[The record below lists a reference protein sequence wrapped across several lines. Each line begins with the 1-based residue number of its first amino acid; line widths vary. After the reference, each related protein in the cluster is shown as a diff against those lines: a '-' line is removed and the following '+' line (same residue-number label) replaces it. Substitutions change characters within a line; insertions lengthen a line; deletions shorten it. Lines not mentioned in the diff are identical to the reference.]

1 VQFSPILN
9 HEMNKKVL
17 LIGGALFGVL
27 LIAGGGFF
35 FWRQRKAEELIGL
48 PDIPEDQQRGPLVT
62 PPSAEE
68 MPYETFQT
76 EDGQFSFDY
85 PATWISTDIGAQ
97 LETLLPKEFIDK
109 YKLSMPLLLSDLRG
123 TQLGLSTYHFEKG
136 LGLGAIM
143 DTLKEELVAMGQPY
157 NEVGREMVGE
167 SLVVDSTVDAGQGV
181 TMRIRDVLFLAPND
195 PKNIVYNLSFSARQS
210 NWGDY
215 ETIFDHLQ
223 NSAQLSL

>member
-1 VQFSPILN
+1 
-9 HEMNKKVL
+9 M
-17 LIGGALFGVL
+17 IGGALFGIL

-35 FWRQRKAEELIGL
+35 FWRQKKTKSVSEEQTREERKA
-48 PDIPEDQQRGPLVT
+48 PEPLVV

-109 YKLSMPLLLSDLRG
+109 YNLSMPLLLSDLRG

-136 LGLGAIM
+136 LGLSAIM

-157 NEVGREMVGE
+157 NEVGRGMVGE
-167 SLVVDSTVDAGQGV
+167 FLVVDSTVDAGQGV

-195 PKNIVYNLSFSARQS
+195 PKNIVYNLSFTARQA
-210 NWGDY
+210 NWGEY
-215 ETIFDHLQ
+215 ETIFSHIQ